1 MHELKSSTN
10 AVRLDPRRVEH
21 LKAIGQK
28 LGLSNAGVVS
38 HMIRQQIAAGVIDLF
53 IPGITA
59 KAVPGGVAIGLKPGQ
74 ETTFTHEA
82 ARKLASTIRGVVDG
96 TEAPTTVNMDHGFMV
111 QKQGQG
117 FRVAIPFG
125 DTGVSFTPDL
135 MLDLADLI
143 EKAAE

>member
-1 MHELKSSTN
+1 VPELKSSTN

-38 HMIRQQIAAGVIDLF
+38 HLIRQQIAAGVIDLF
-53 IPGITA
+53 IPGVFV
-59 KAVPGGVAIGLKPGQ
+59 KKVADGTIIGLRPGA
-74 ETTFTHEA
+74 ERTFSNDGA
-82 ARKLASTIRGVVDG
+82 LSLVKTIRGVVDG
-96 TEAPTTVNMDHGFMV
+96 SEAPTTINMDHGFLV

-117 FRVAIPFG
+117 FRVEIPFG
-125 DTGVSFTPDL
+125 GEGVSFTPDL

-143 EKAAE
+143 ERSTR